1 MLVLDRFDSDTQ
13 SKHKTKQNKT
23 KQNKMTTT
31 IAPLVVVARR
41 SRLEKNP
48 NSPAPNTTPLL
59 LLPSTLSNFM
69 PVRGERR
76 GRGRATLE
84 EGSGERRKDDV
95 IDMCS
100 HVL

>member
-1 MLVLDRFDSDTQ
+1 
-13 SKHKTKQNKT
+13 
-23 KQNKMTTT
+23 
-31 IAPLVVVARR
+31 
-41 SRLEKNP
+41 
-48 NSPAPNTTPLL
+48 
-59 LLPSTLSNFM
+59 M

-76 GRGRATLE
+76 GRGGATLE